1 MIGKISMGKS
11 FRGCILYCMQ
21 DKKQEEGE
29 KLVMSNRSE
38 LLHYNLCFGDQYEI
52 IKQFNEVRQL
62 NLNLSKP
69 VMHISLSLSPED
81 KIEKGKMNQMVE
93 ECAEI
98 MGFAN
103 NQYVAVY
110 HKDTNHQHLHIVVNR
125 VGFNGKTLSDSHNFR
140 KIAAYCRTME
150 LKHQLK
156 QVLSPR
162 RYLHEEQRLLPR
174 HDIRKELLK
183 ERITKS
189 ISQSKSYLEFEYRMK
204 QLGYEVIRGRGIAF
218 QDKQKVYFKGSEVGY
233 SLATIENKLNLQ
245 LRLSQNLTQQQKEF
259 LILEQR
265 LKREN
270 NYGEQ
275 SGQKLSHKQHPKKLN
290 DDVSEGQPHYHRQQ
304 QILEILMRPIEEK
317 EQMPYQLKKSK
328 RKRKYQHQQYHHL

>member
-21 DKKQEEGE
+21 DKKQDEEE
-29 KLVMSNRSE
+29 KPVILNRAK
-38 LLHYNLCFGDQYEI
+38 LLHYNLCFGDEYEI
-52 IKQFNEVRQL
+52 IKQFNDVRQL
-62 NLNLSKP
+62 NPNLSKP

-81 KIEKGKMNQMVE
+81 DIEKEKMNQMVE
-93 ECAEI
+93 ECAEK
-98 MGFAN
+98 MGFQN

-125 VGFNGKTLSDSHNFR
+125 VGFDGKTLSDSHNFG
-140 KIAAYCRTME
+140 KIAAYCRKME

-162 RYLHEEQRLLPR
+162 RYLSEEQRLLPR
-174 HDIRKELLK
+174 QDFRKELLK
-183 ERITKS
+183 ERINHS

-218 QDKQKVYFKGSEVGY
+218 QDKQKVYFKGSEVDY
-233 SLATIENKLNLQ
+233 SLATIENKLKLQ
-245 LRLSQNLTQQQKEF
+245 FRLSQNLTQQQKEF
-259 LILEQR
+259 LILEQK

-270 NYGEQ
+270 IHTEHR
-275 SGQKLSHKQHPKKLN
+275 GQKLSPNYQHGKIN
-290 DDVSEGQPHYHRQQ
+290 DDISEGQRYKERQQ
-304 QILEILMRPIEEK
+304 QILEILMRPVENK
-317 EQMPYQLKKSK
+317 EQMPYQLKKTK
-328 RKRKYQHQQYHHL
+328 RKRQY